1 MVLNHGSIAKTLG
14 GKGILRKKCIFLP
27 QKWPKWPKMAKK
39 IPWGWVS
46 PQNGHFW
53 DSLFSSLFFSDRS
66 KWDFW
71 GGRKCPK
78 MQICE
83 LPTVGVGLGLVEVCS
98 NVATSAVFPSEST
111 AQCPGRILSLVLGS
125 AGQQWPLL
133 DSIQLWCSKFEF
145 TWRPAAVAVL
155 SPFKTY
161 SIRNTGFSLMN
172 TEICQHNW
180 CNHCLAVDV

>member
-71 GGRKCPK
+71 GSRKRPK
-78 MQICE
+78 MSHHAMHVVPCNFLNSMSYNAMQCY
-83 LPTVGVGLGLVEVCS
+83 
-98 NVATSAVFPSEST
+98 ATPYHPMSCHAMKCNDK
-111 AQCPGRILSLVLGS
+111 QCHATPYHARL
-125 AGQQWPLL
+125 
-133 DSIQLWCSKFEF
+133 
-145 TWRPAAVAVL
+145 
-155 SPFKTY
+155 
-161 SIRNTGFSLMN
+161 
-172 TEICQHNW
+172 
-180 CNHCLAVDV
+180 CNATPHKAITCWGIKWKVWSDGIVI